1 MTTLEDFLNS
11 VLNEEKN
18 NDNIPQPED
27 CKNLSVEKIVTA
39 ITSQVNVSRDKGNT
53 RNDAFYAGI
62 CKDVEENMKRHRNDS
77 YVALVDCGTREKAGE
92 VETKL
97 GDLKFDVGE
106 KANNGGDEETTIV
119 YVIKKD
125 RNFKR

>member
-1 MTTLEDFLNS
+1 MTTLQDFLNS
-11 VLNEEKN
+11 VLSEGKN
-18 NDNIPQPED
+18 ANVPQPED
-27 CKNLSVEKIVTA
+27 CKNMSVDTIVAA
-39 ITSQVNVSRDKGNT
+39 IFSQVNISRDNGNS

-97 GDLKFDVGE
+97 GELKFDVGE

>member
-1 MTTLEDFLNS
+1 MDDILKNFLSEASQEPTSGNCS
-11 VLNEEKN
+11 
-18 NDNIPQPED
+18 D
-27 CKNLSVEKIVTA
+27 LSVDAIVSLIHTV
-39 ITSQVNVSRDKGNT
+39 VNCKRDNGNS

-62 CKDVEENMKRHRNDS
+62 CKDVKDNMQRHGNDS
-77 YVALVDCGTREKAGE
+77 YVALLDCGTREKAGE
-92 VETKL
+92 VEIRLDEL
-97 GDLKFDVGE
+97 GFDVGR

>member
-1 MTTLEDFLNS
+1 MDTLKNFLNEALQVPTPS
-11 VLNEEKN
+11 
-18 NDNIPQPED
+18 D
-27 CKNLSVEKIVTA
+27 CSDFPVDAIVSMIA
-39 ITSQVNVSRDKGNT
+39 QLVNCKRDDGNS

-62 CKDVEENMKRHRNDS
+62 CKDVKDNMYRHGNDG

-92 VETKL
+92 VEIKL
-97 GDLKFDVGE
+97 DDLGFDVGE
-106 KANNGGDEETTIV
+106 KANNGGDDETTIV